1 MLRRICIVLATFGL
15 LSRAEAEEAAP
26 IRVGVLHSQKGTMA
40 ISETAVL
47 KATLMA
53 IDEINRDGGLL
64 GRKVEPVVADGESN
78 PAKFAVEAER
88 LITEEKVSAIFGCWT
103 SASRKSVKPVLEKHT
118 HLLFYPLQYEG
129 LEQSPNI
136 IYTGA
141 APNQQVM
148 PAVSYCFEHLGKR
161 FYLVGSDYVF
171 PRMANAIIKDQV
183 TALGGQIAGE
193 RYLPLG
199 GTNAEDIVADIAATR
214 PDVILNTINGDSNA
228 AFFKALRAAGIT
240 PKDIPTL
247 SFSIGET
254 ELQHLSHLGMSGD
267 YAAWNYFQ
275 SLATPEN
282 KEFIEAFR
290 HKAGSN
296 AVTSDPVEAAYFGV
310 HLWAQAVRDAGT
322 TEPEAVRKA
331 IRGQGFAAP
340 EGLVYIDGD
349 TQHTWKTVRIG
360 RIREDGQFDIVWESR
375 KPVRP
380 LPFPIFR
387 TRREW
392 ENHLSDLQKAWNGQW
407 ANPKAGEEP

>member
-1 MLRRICIVLATFGL
+1 MTRRVCAVLAAFFL
-15 LSRAEAEEAAP
+15 ILRAGADEAPP
-26 IRVGVLHSQKGTMA
+26 IRIGVLHSQQGTMA

-53 IDEINRDGGLL
+53 VAEINQKGGLL
-64 GRKVEPVVADGESN
+64 GRRVEAVVADGKSD
-78 PAKFAVEAER
+78 PAYFAAEAER
-88 LITEEKVSAIFGCWT
+88 LITQEKVSAVFGCWT
-103 SASRKSVKPVLEKHT
+103 SASRKSVKPVFEKHA

-129 LEQSPNI
+129 LEQSPHI

-148 PAVSYCFEHLGKR
+148 PAVSYCFENLGKR

-171 PRMANAIIKDQV
+171 PRTANAIIKDQIK
-183 TALGGQIAGE
+183 ARGGEIVGE

-199 GTNAEDIVADIAATR
+199 GTNANSIVAEIATTR
-214 PDVILNTINGDSNA
+214 PDVILNTINGDSNV
-228 AFFKALRAAGIT
+228 AFFRALRAAGVT
-240 PKDIPTL
+240 PIDIPTL

-254 ELQHLSHLGMSGD
+254 ELQHLTSQDMAGD

-275 SLATPEN
+275 SLSTPEN
-282 KEFIEAFR
+282 RKFVEAFR
-290 HKAGSN
+290 RTAGPK

-322 TEPEAVRKA
+322 TAPDAVRKA

-340 EGLVYIDGD
+340 EGLVYIDGE

-360 RIREDGQFDIVWESR
+360 RIRADGQFDIVWESR

-387 TRREW
+387 TKREW
-392 ENHLSDLQKAWNGQW
+392 ENHLSDLQKAWGGLW
-407 ANPKAGEEP
+407 ANPNTEEKP

>member
-1 MLRRICIVLATFGL
+1 
-15 LSRAEAEEAAP
+15 
-26 IRVGVLHSQKGTMA
+26 MA

-64 GRKVEPVVADGESN
+64 GRNVEPVVADGESN
-78 PAKFAVEAER
+78 PAKFASEAER
-88 LITEEKVSAIFGCWT
+88 LITQEKVSAIFGCWT
-103 SASRKSVKPVLEKHT
+103 SASRKSVKPVFERHA

-171 PRMANAIIKDQV
+171 PRTANTIIKDQV
-183 TALGGQIAGE
+183 TALGGEIVGE

-199 GTNAEDIVADIAATR
+199 GTNTETIVADIAATK
-214 PDVILNTINGDSNA
+214 PDVILNTINGDSNV

-240 PKDIPTL
+240 PKDLPTL

-254 ELQHLSHLGMSGD
+254 ELQHLSSLGMTGD

-275 SLATPEN
+275 SLPTPEN

-290 HKAGSN
+290 RKAGPN

-322 TEPEAVRKA
+322 TEPDAVRKA